1 MKRFCLFCLCLLC
14 FSVAGTSAQ
23 VVEKVLDIFGADSLS
38 NSKVAVTA
46 DSDSGRFGETGQSE
60 TAY

>member
-14 FSVAGTSAQ
+14 LSVWGASAQ

-46 DSDSGRFGETGQSE
+46 DSDSPIR
-60 TAY
+60 